1 MRQFSFS
8 PHQVM
13 SSLWT
18 NMDFSSHTGLA
29 TPQLTVQKQ
38 I

>member
-1 MRQFSFS
+1 LTQFSSS

-13 SSLWT
+13 LSLWN
-18 NMDFSSHTGLA
+18 NMGSSCHTGLA
-29 TPQLTVQKQ
+29 SPQLTVQKQ